1 MTKDAFLSTE
11 GINWIFIDK
20 ETDKCAATTASSRES
35 EPKFARDLIK
45 NDGSHL
51 FSVRLSF
58 YWKNLISSPSQT
70 IERVPCVKHMFSGK
84 PRDAPDDLK
93 LEQEKTVDLIK
104 KYRGAQESAFKISQL
119 MKKLRSIEDRL
130 KINRLRK
137 KEHEQVPIF
146 LVEMDRMDKMVR
158 NLYSIKDKTDALWQ
172 KEPAACISSLKAA
185 ILESPSDRKQTGLSS
200 LLSGFT
206 TGKSNPRLRY
216 FETILT
222 YCFSIDRRE
231 GIPSFV
237 ESLNQF
243 KKLQLSWIDDFERL
257 VLELDAIDT
266 TVFDGNELTA
276 AAKTRLSRIKSAR
289 KQEIKRIQ
297 SYSSDVEKV
306 ADLIKPL
313 DGLVKFLTSFETSSM
328 SSARRSQHSQRFS
341 TGSTRPASAN
351 PPRTQSRW
359 AHTTN
364 NPGSTSMCQDE
375 SNRARS

>member
-1 MTKDAFLSTE
+1 
-11 GINWIFIDK
+11 
-20 ETDKCAATTASSRES
+20 
-35 EPKFARDLIK
+35 
-45 NDGSHL
+45 
-51 FSVRLSF
+51 
-58 YWKNLISSPSQT
+58 
-70 IERVPCVKHMFSGK
+70 MFSGK

-104 KYRGAQESAFKISQL
+104 KYRGAQESAFKEGNEHVATSCARKISQL
-119 MKKLRSIEDRL
+119 MQKLRSIEDRL
-130 KINRLRK
+130 KTNRLRK
-137 KEHEQVPIF
+137 KEHEQ
-146 LVEMDRMDKMVR
+146 MDRMDKMVR

-206 TGKSNPRLRY
+206 TGKR
-216 FETILT
+216 
-222 YCFSIDRRE
+222 
-231 GIPSFV
+231 IPSFV

>member
-1 MTKDAFLSTE
+1 
-11 GINWIFIDK
+11 
-20 ETDKCAATTASSRES
+20 
-35 EPKFARDLIK
+35 
-45 NDGSHL
+45 
-51 FSVRLSF
+51 
-58 YWKNLISSPSQT
+58 
-70 IERVPCVKHMFSGK
+70 
-84 PRDAPDDLK
+84 
-93 LEQEKTVDLIK
+93 
-104 KYRGAQESAFKISQL
+104 

-137 KEHEQVPIF
+137 KEHEQ
-146 LVEMDRMDKMVR
+146 MDRMDKMVR

-206 TGKSNPRLRY
+206 TGKR
-216 FETILT
+216 
-222 YCFSIDRRE
+222 
-231 GIPSFV
+231 IPSFV